1 MSCFIEFCWSGFF
14 THIHDVVVISS
25 PWFISSLMFMMPSD
39 IACGDRNG
47 KKKKKKKK
55 LKTRAKRGVEYVEY
69 YLLLILSALERSLY

>member
-1 MSCFIEFCWSGFF
+1 
-14 THIHDVVVISS
+14 
-25 PWFISSLMFMMPSD
+25 MFMMPSD

-47 KKKKKKKK
+47 KKKEKEKK